1 MFSDPQF
8 WVAVSFFLFI
18 AAIFNPVR
26 KILKSSLDSQINE
39 IKNKLSEAE
48 NLKIEA
54 QNTLSELKNRE
65 AEVENEL
72 QKLKLEAELKIKQ
85 LQELSTIKLSDQIQ
99 KREIL
104 AQNKIEQLL
113 RDANLNIKNYISSIA
128 IETCTKI
135 LQNNLT
141 VDKKSNLI
149 NESIKELDATL
160 KI

>member
-128 IETCTKI
+128 IETCTNI